1 MDIFRLSGKVIV
13 DTSEAKKKLRETE
26 DDAEKTESKMSKA
39 FEKIGQA
46 FGKAFKGQKGDIS
59 DTKESLQILAKKVE
73 LQRTTLDKL
82 KDKYKD
88 LRKETGKE
96 SDEAK
101 ACADNIEKLSSEL
114 KNNEKKLERAQKAAD
129 QLNTEQKNL
138 DDSAGKAKKSVKE
151 LGDNAKNTEGGF
163 STMKV
168 AIANVLSSGFE
179 KLIDLAARAGQ
190 ALWDFGKDS
199 VESAAEVSAENS
211 AFGQIMG
218 GYSGEAQKKM
228 QSIAD
233 STGVLSTRLTGSM
246 TSMTAK
252 FKGLGFGIEDATD
265 LAAKGLYMASDAAA
279 FCDVSLDESMG
290 HLNSFINGSYEGGE
304 AIGLFAND
312 TQMAAYAVEKGIVSE
327 TKAWANLDEA
337 TKQATRL
344 DYAQW
349 MLDNSGA
356 TGQAAREADQY
367 ANTQANL
374 AEKWRQFKAEVGEP
388 ILDEF
393 VTPAMQKLSEWVDI
407 AREKFQDIAPKIGEF
422 KDKLWEWWEKA
433 QEVAAFVQEFFQPVI
448 DALKD
453 AWNNLKDAVSPL
465 TDLLS
470 GFVESGG
477 AASTAMT
484 VFAGACQF
492 VADVIGILSSLITPV
507 ISTISSTIAE
517 HLPGWIEKIQGFGEK
532 LDWLKPVIAVIG
544 TVVAATVSNISGIL
558 NGLVSAIDGIL
569 QWLDGAFT
577 WLEGLFNVFV
587 GIFTGDTDRIKQGF
601 GEMGTGI
608 ITSLTGLWNTVSGY
622 LSGFLN
628 GFKDTFKGIFD
639 SASEKFS
646 GIKETVS
653 SVVEWLKGV
662 FDFDWHLPDI
672 KLPEFHWSGEFS
684 LSPLSVPHLDVEWH
698 AKGMVLNQPTI
709 FGVNPSNGKIMGGGE
724 AGAEAV
730 APIATLQG
738 YVQEAVRAENA
749 GVMELLSEILAAI
762 RDYFPQLVA
771 VSGHDIKINGRTLA
785 KLIAS
790 DMSRE
795 LGSLQSKARRGVT

>member
-1 MDIFRLSGKVIV
+1 MDIFQLSGKIIV

-46 FGKAFKGQKGDIS
+46 FGKAFKGKSGDVKETSSALDSLTGEIDEQKS
-59 DTKESLQILAKKVE
+59 E
-73 LQRTTLDKL
+73 LDKL
-82 KDKYKD
+82 KTKYKD
-88 LRKETGKE
+88 LYLTQGKN
-96 SDEAK
+96 SKEAK
-101 ACADNIEKLSSEL
+101 DCAKSIEKLSTEL
-114 KNNEKKLERAQKAAD
+114 KQNEQKLETAEKAAD
-129 QLNTEQKNL
+129 KL
-138 DDSAGKAKKSVKE
+138 DRTQDDLDESAKKAKKSVKG
-151 LGDNAKNTEGGF
+151 LGDSAKGTESGF
-163 STMKV
+163 STMKM
-168 AIANVLSSGFE
+168 AIAHLIATGFE
-179 KLIDLAARAGQ
+179 KLVDLAAKAGQ
-190 ALWDFGKDS
+190 ALVDFGKQC
-199 VESAAEVSAENS
+199 VEASAEVSAENS
-211 AFGQIMG
+211 AFDQIMG
-218 GYSGEAQKKM
+218 DYAGEAQKKM
-228 QSIAD
+228 NAVAK
-233 STGVLSTRLTGSM
+233 STGVVSTRLTGSM
-246 TSMTAK
+246 TSLTAK
-252 FKGLGFGIEDATD
+252 FKGLGFGVEEATD
-265 LAAKGLYMASDAAA
+265 LAASGLSLASDAAA
-279 FCDVSLDESMG
+279 FWDVSLEESMG

-312 TQMAAYAVEKGIVSE
+312 TQMAAYAVEKGVVAD

-344 DYAQW
+344 EYAENMMQA
-349 MLDNSGA
+349 SGA
-356 TGQAAREADQY
+356 VGQAAKESTQY
-367 ANTQANL
+367 ANVQANL
-374 AEKWRQFKAEVGEP
+374 TEKWRQFKAEVGEP

-393 VTPAMQKLSEWVDI
+393 VTPAMQKLSEWVDV

-433 QEVAAFVQEFFQPVI
+433 QEVAAFVQESFQPVI

-465 TDLLS
+465 TELFS

-517 HLPGWIEKIQGFGEK
+517 HLPGWIEKIQAIGEN
-532 LDWLKPVIAVIG
+532 LSWLQPIIALIG
-544 TVVAATVSNISGIL
+544 TVVATTVSNVAGLL
-558 NGLVSAIDGIL
+558 NGLFNAIDGIIQAISGVFEFL
-569 QWLDGAFT
+569 QGVF
-577 WLEGLFNVFV
+577 GVFV
-587 GIFTGDTDRIKQGF
+587 GAFTGDTDLVVESTIK
-601 GEMGTGI
+601 MGTGI
-608 ITSLTGLWNTVSGY
+608 SNTFMGLWNMVSGY
-622 LSGFLN
+622 LTGFLN
-628 GFKDTFKGIFD
+628 GAKDTFKGIFD

-646 GIKETVS
+646 GVKE
-653 SVVEWLKGV
+653 VVDGVVQWLKGV

-672 KLPEFHWSGEFS
+672 KLPHFSIEGSFS
-684 LSPLSVPHLDVEWH
+684 LDPPSAPHLSVEWY
-698 AKGMVLNQPTI
+698 AKGAVLHQPTI
-709 FGVNPSNGKIMGGGE
+709 FGINPSTGNAMIGGE

-749 GVMELLSEILAAI
+749 CVIELLSEILAAI

>member
-1 MDIFRLSGKVIV
+1 MDIFKLSGKIIV

-59 DTKESLQILAKKVE
+59 DTKESLQILTQKVE

-433 QEVAAFVQEFFQPVI
+433 QEVAAFVQESFQPVI

-517 HLPGWIEKIQGFGEK
+517 HLPGWIEKIQGLGEK

-544 TVVAATVSNISGIL
+544 TVVAVTVSSVSGIL

-569 QWLDGAFT
+569 QWLDGVFT

-646 GIKETVS
+646 GVKETVS

-684 LSPLSVPHLDVEWH
+684 LSPLSVPHLDVEWY

-724 AGAEAV
+724 AGPEAV

>member
-1 MDIFRLSGKVIV
+1 MDIFKLSGKVIV

-46 FGKAFKGQKGDIS
+46 FGKAFKGKSGGVKETSSALDSLTGEIDEQKS
-59 DTKESLQILAKKVE
+59 E
-73 LQRTTLDKL
+73 LDKL
-82 KDKYKD
+82 KTKYKD
-88 LRKETGKE
+88 LYLTQGKN
-96 SDEAK
+96 SKEAK
-101 ACADNIEKLSSEL
+101 DCAKSIEKLSTEL
-114 KNNEKKLERAQKAAD
+114 KQNEQKLETAEKAAD
-129 QLNTEQKNL
+129 KL
-138 DDSAGKAKKSVKE
+138 DRTQDDLDESAKKAKKSVKG
-151 LGDNAKNTEGGF
+151 LGDSAKGTEGGF
-163 STMKV
+163 STMKM
-168 AIANVLSSGFE
+168 AIAQLIAAGFE
-179 KLIDLAARAGQ
+179 KLVDLAAKAGRA
-190 ALWDFGKDS
+190 LVDFGKQC
-199 VESAAEVSAENS
+199 VEASAEVSAENS
-211 AFGQIMG
+211 AFDQIMG
-218 GYSGEAQKKM
+218 DYAGEAQKKM
-228 QSIAD
+228 NAVAK
-233 STGVLSTRLTGSM
+233 STGVVSTRLTGSM
-246 TSMTAK
+246 TSLTAK
-252 FKGLGFGIEDATD
+252 FKGLGFGVEEATD
-265 LAAKGLYMASDAAA
+265 LAASGLSLASDAAA
-279 FCDVSLDESMG
+279 FWDVSLDESMG

-393 VTPAMQKLSEWVDI
+393 VTPAMQKLSEWVDV

-433 QEVAAFVQEFFQPVI
+433 QEVAAFVQESFQPVI

-465 TDLLS
+465 TELLS

-492 VADVIGILSSLITPV
+492 VADIIGILSSLITPV

-646 GIKETVS
+646 GVKETVS

-672 KLPEFHWSGEFS
+672 KLPQFHWSGEFS

-724 AGAEAV
+724 AGPEAV

-762 RDYFPQLVA
+762 LDYFPQLVA

>member
-1 MDIFRLSGKVIV
+1 MRQKKFIDGRRGKTDIFKLCGKIV
-13 DTSEAKKKLRETE
+13 VDSSEARKQLKTTQ
-26 DDAEKTESKMSKA
+26 DDAEKTETRMSKA
-39 FEKIGQA
+39 FDKIGQA
-46 FGKAFKGQKGDIS
+46 FGKAFRGRKSDVS
-59 DTKESLQILAKKVE
+59 DTKESLQILTKKVE

-101 ACADNIEKLSSEL
+101 TCADNIKKLSSEL
-114 KNNEKKLERAQKAAD
+114 KSNEKKLSQAQKAAD
-129 QLNTEQKNL
+129 QLNREQKNL
-138 DDSAGKAKKSVKE
+138 DDSAGKAKKTVKE
-151 LGDNAKNTEGGF
+151 LRDSAKNTEGGF
-163 STMKV
+163 SVMKG
-168 AIANVLSSGFE
+168 AIANVLASGFE
-179 KLIDLAARAGQ
+179 KLIDLAAKAGQ

-211 AFGQIMG
+211 ALDQIMG
-218 GYSGEAQKKM
+218 NYAGAAQKKM
-228 QSIAD
+228 QAVAD
-233 STGVLSTRLTGSM
+233 ATGVVSTRLTGSM
-246 TSMTAK
+246 TSLTAK

-265 LAAKGLYMASDAAA
+265 LAAGGLTLASDAAA
-279 FCDVSLDESMG
+279 FWDVSLDESMG

-312 TQMAAYAVEKGIVSE
+312 TQMASYAVEKGIISE

-344 DYAQW
+344 EYAQN
-349 MLDNSGA
+349 MMDASGA
-356 TGQAAREADQY
+356 VGQAAKESSQY
-367 ANTQANL
+367 ANVQSNL
-374 AEKWRQFKAEVGEP
+374 TEKWRQFKAEVGEP

-407 AREKFQDIAPKIGEF
+407 AREKFQDIAPKISEF
-422 KDKLWEWWEKA
+422 KDKLREWWEKA
-433 QEVAAFVQEFFQPVI
+433 QEVAAFVQESFQPVI

-465 TDLLS
+465 TELFS

-477 AASTAMT
+477 ATSTAMT
-484 VFAGACQF
+484 VFAGACQA

-517 HLPGWIEKIQGFGEK
+517 QLPGWIEKIQGLGEK

-544 TVVAATVSNISGIL
+544 TVVAVTVSNVSGIL
-558 NGLVSAIDGIL
+558 NG
-569 QWLDGAFT
+569 
-577 WLEGLFNVFV
+577 LEGLFNVFV

-622 LSGFLN
+622 LGGFMK
-628 GFKDTFKGIFD
+628 GFKDTFQGIFD
-639 SASEKFS
+639 TASEKFS
-646 GIKETVS
+646 GVKETVS

-684 LSPLSVPHLDVEWH
+684 LSPLSVPHLDVEWY
-698 AKGMVLNQPTI
+698 AKGAVLNQPTI
-709 FGVNPSNGKIMGGGE
+709 FGINPSNGNAMIGGE

-762 RDYFPQLVA
+762 LDYFPQLVA
-771 VSGHDIKINGRTLA
+771 ASGHDIKINGRTLA

-795 LGSLQSKARRGVT
+795 LGSLQNKARRGVT

>member
-1 MDIFRLSGKVIV
+1 
-13 DTSEAKKKLRETE
+13 
-26 DDAEKTESKMSKA
+26 MSKA

-46 FGKAFKGQKGDIS
+46 FGKAFKGKSGDVKETSSALDSLTGEIDEQKS
-59 DTKESLQILAKKVE
+59 E
-73 LQRTTLDKL
+73 LDKL
-82 KDKYKD
+82 KTKYRD
-88 LRKETGKE
+88 LYLTQGKN
-96 SDEAK
+96 SKEAK
-101 ACADNIEKLSSEL
+101 DCAKSIEKLSTEL
-114 KNNEKKLERAQKAAD
+114 KQNEQKLETAEKAAD
-129 QLNTEQKNL
+129 KL
-138 DDSAGKAKKSVKE
+138 DRTQDDLDESAKKAKKSVKG
-151 LGDNAKNTEGGF
+151 LGDSAKGTEGGF
-163 STMKV
+163 STMKM
-168 AIANVLSSGFE
+168 AIAHLIAAGFE
-179 KLIDLAARAGQ
+179 KLVDLAAQAGRA
-190 ALWDFGKDS
+190 LVDFGKQC
-199 VESAAEVSAENS
+199 VEASAEVSAENS

-218 GYSGEAQKKM
+218 DYAGEAQKKM
-228 QSIAD
+228 DAVAK
-233 STGVLSTRLTGSM
+233 STGVVSTRLTGSM
-246 TSMTAK
+246 TSLTAK
-252 FKGLGFGIEDATD
+252 FKGLGFGVEDATD
-265 LAAKGLYMASDAAA
+265 LAASGLSLASDAAA

-312 TQMAAYAVEKGIVSE
+312 TQMAAYAVEKGIISE

-407 AREKFQDIAPKIGEF
+407 AREKFQDIAPKISEF
-422 KDKLWEWWEKA
+422 KDKLMEWWEKA
-433 QEVAAFVQEFFQPVI
+433 QEVAAFVQESFQPVI

-465 TDLLS
+465 TELFS

-517 HLPGWIEKIQGFGEK
+517 HLPGWIEKIQAIGEN
-532 LDWLKPVIAVIG
+532 LSWLQPIIALIG
-544 TVVAATVSNISGIL
+544 TVVATTVSTVAGLL
-558 NGLVSAIDGIL
+558 NGLFNAIDGIIQAISGVFEFL
-569 QWLDGAFT
+569 QGVF
-577 WLEGLFNVFV
+577 GVFV
-587 GIFTGDTDRIKQGF
+587 GAFTGDTDLVAESTVK
-601 GEMGTGI
+601 MGTGI
-608 ITSLTGLWNTVSGY
+608 SNTFMGLWNTVSGY
-622 LSGFLN
+622 LTGFLN
-628 GFKDTFKGIFD
+628 GAKDTFKGIFD

-646 GIKETVS
+646 GVKEVVDGVVS
-653 SVVEWLKGV
+653 WLKNV

-672 KLPEFHWSGEFS
+672 KLPHFSIEGSFS
-684 LSPLSVPHLDVEWH
+684 LDPPSAPHLSVEWY
-698 AKGMVLNQPTI
+698 AKGAVLNQPTI
-709 FGVNPSNGKIMGGGE
+709 FGINPSNGNAMIGGE

-762 RDYFPQLVA
+762 LDYFPQLVA
-771 VSGHDIKINGRTLA
+771 ASGHDIKINGRTLA

-795 LGSLQSKARRGVT
+795 LGSLQNKARRGVT

>member
-1 MDIFRLSGKVIV
+1 
-13 DTSEAKKKLRETE
+13 
-26 DDAEKTESKMSKA
+26 MSKA
-39 FEKIGQA
+39 FDKIGQA

-59 DTKESLQILAKKVE
+59 DTKESLQTLTKKVE

-88 LRKETGKE
+88 LHKETGKE

-101 ACADNIEKLSSEL
+101 TCADNIKKLSSEL
-114 KNNEKKLERAQKAAD
+114 KSNEKKLSQAQKAAD
-129 QLNTEQKNL
+129 QLNREQKNL

-151 LGDNAKNTEGGF
+151 LGDSAKNTEGGF
-163 STMKV
+163 SVMKG
-168 AIANVLSSGFE
+168 AIANVLASGFE
-179 KLIDLAARAGQ
+179 KLIDLAAKAGQ

-211 AFGQIMG
+211 AFDQIMG
-218 GYSGEAQKKM
+218 DYAGEAQKKM
-228 QSIAD
+228 DAVAK
-233 STGVLSTRLTGSM
+233 STGVVSTRLTGSM
-246 TSMTAK
+246 TSLTAK
-252 FKGLGFGIEDATD
+252 FKGLGFGVEEATD
-265 LAAKGLYMASDAAA
+265 LASSGLSLASDAAA
-279 FCDVSLDESMG
+279 FWDVSLEESMG

-312 TQMAAYAVEKGIVSE
+312 TQMAAYAVEKGVVAD

-344 DYAQW
+344 EYAENMMQA
-349 MLDNSGA
+349 SGA
-356 TGQAAREADQY
+356 VGQAAKESTQC
-367 ANTQANL
+367 ANVQANL
-374 AEKWRQFKAEVGEP
+374 TEKWRQFKAEIGEP
-388 ILDEF
+388 IMENF
-393 VTPAMQKLSEWVDI
+393 VIPAMQKLSEWIDI
-407 AREKFQDIAPKIGEF
+407 ARQKFEEIQPQIEDFKEKLG
-422 KDKLWEWWEKA
+422 EWWEKA
-433 QEVAAFVQEFFQPVI
+433 QEVAAFVQESFQPVI

-465 TDLLS
+465 TELFS

-477 AASTAMT
+477 AASTAMAA
-484 VFAGACQF
+484 FSGACQI
-492 VADVIGILSSLITPV
+492 VAGVIGILSSLITPV

-517 HLPGWIEKIQGFGEK
+517 HLPGWIEKIQAIGEN
-532 LDWLKPVIAVIG
+532 LSWLQPIIALIG
-544 TVVAATVSNISGIL
+544 TVVATTVSTVAGLL
-558 NGLVSAIDGIL
+558 NGLFNAISGVFEFL
-569 QWLDGAFT
+569 QGV
-577 WLEGLFNVFV
+577 FNVFV

-608 ITSLTGLWNTVSGY
+608 SNTFMGLWNTVSGY
-622 LSGFLN
+622 LTGFLN
-628 GFKDTFKGIFD
+628 GAKDTFKGIFD

-646 GIKETVS
+646 GVKE
-653 SVVEWLKGV
+653 VVDGVVQWLKGV

-672 KLPEFHWSGEFS
+672 KLPHFSIEGSFS
-684 LSPLSVPHLDVEWH
+684 LDPPSAPHLSVEWY
-698 AKGMVLNQPTI
+698 AKGAVLNQPTI
-709 FGVNPSNGKIMGGGE
+709 FGINPSNGNAMIGGE

-762 RDYFPQLVA
+762 LDYFPQLVA
-771 VSGHDIKINGRTLA
+771 MSGHDIKINGRTLA

-795 LGSLQSKARRGVT
+795 LGSLQNKARRGVT